1 MKLKSVYVCSNCGE
15 TSPRW
20 MGRCPSCGSWNTMNE
35 DVVAEAPKAGT
46 PAARQ
51 AAAAR
56 QEGVTT
62 LTARRLSEIST
73 TEEKSRILT
82 GISELDRVL
91 GGGIVLGGVV
101 LLSGEPGVGKSTMLL
116 QLCGAISNQH
126 SVLYITGEES
136 VRQVKLRAA
145 RLKVPQDNIFLAAE
159 NDVDEIRLL
168 AVAKKQEIPMFIVGH
183 VNKDGAIAGPK
194 VMEHIVDTVLYFE
207 GDKML
212 PYRILRAAKN
222 RYGSTNELGMFDM
235 TGTGLAEIEN
245 PSQMLLEG
253 RPLGVSG
260 NCVACTMEGSRPILS
275 EIQAL
280 ATKTNFPAPRRA
292 CSGYDYNRMNLLIA
306 VLEKRAGYFF
316 GNLDVYV
323 NIVGGIAL
331 RDTACDLAVCLS
343 MVSSL
348 LDRPVSDKLIAIGE
362 VGLGGEVRSVP
373 NLEQRLHEAERI
385 GFERAVIPK
394 HSLAHLNAADYPGM
408 KLVGAAYIADAI
420 NALKN
425 DRL

>member
-1 MKLKSVYVCSNCGE
+1 MQQELPFYRSKTFHRKKIMVMFTAVFLALLFLMGRLVYLMVFCSEYYGQKAQNLHERERDIKAARGKILDANGMVLATNKSVC
-15 TSPRW
+15 T
-20 MGRCPSCGSWNTMNE
+20 
-35 DVVAEAPKAGT
+35 
-46 PAARQ
+46 
-51 AAAAR
+51 
-56 QEGVTT
+56 
-62 LTARRLSEIST
+62 IS
-73 TEEKSRILT
+73 
-82 GISELDRVL
+82 
-91 GGGIVLGGVV
+91 
-101 LLSGEPGVGKSTMLL
+101 
-116 QLCGAISNQH
+116 
-126 SVLYITGEES
+126 
-136 VRQVKLRAA
+136 
-145 RLKVPQDNIFLAAE
+145 
-159 NDVDEIRLL
+159 
-168 AVAKKQEIPMFIVGH
+168 
-183 VNKDGAIAGPK
+183 
-194 VMEHIVDTVLYFE
+194 VMDTVLYFE

>member
-1 MKLKSVYVCSNCGE
+1 
-15 TSPRW
+15 
-20 MGRCPSCGSWNTMNE
+20 
-35 DVVAEAPKAGT
+35 
-46 PAARQ
+46 
-51 AAAAR
+51 
-56 QEGVTT
+56 
-62 LTARRLSEIST
+62 
-73 TEEKSRILT
+73 
-82 GISELDRVL
+82 
-91 GGGIVLGGVV
+91 
-101 LLSGEPGVGKSTMLL
+101 
-116 QLCGAISNQH
+116 
-126 SVLYITGEES
+126 
-136 VRQVKLRAA
+136 
-145 RLKVPQDNIFLAAE
+145 
-159 NDVDEIRLL
+159 
-168 AVAKKQEIPMFIVGH
+168 MFIVGH

-331 RDTACDLAVCLS
+331 RDTACDLSVCLS

-362 VGLGGEVRSVP
+362 VGLGGEVRSVS

-385 GFERAVIPK
+385 GFERAVVPK
-394 HSLAHLNAADYPGM
+394 HSLNHLNPADYPGM
-408 KLVGAAYIADAI
+408 KLIGAAYISDAI
-420 NALKN
+420 NALKT